1 MQGFSLHIQQSWI
14 RYILPSY
21 QAQLLGF
28 HSFLQLFAILP
39 AVFALGG
46 HPRGVCHVASR
57 STRFQNP
64 LDFNWISDFRSEFWI
79 SKWISGFH
87 WISVI
92 CSSEDTAKI
101 YSWTIMNHIPLSLD
115 ANRIQCHRHFTAMQH
130 ILHVVIHTH
139 AVHWWS

>member
-79 SKWISGFH
+79 SKWISEFQSRFLDS
-87 WISVI
+87 IESPLFVLM
-92 CSSEDTAKI
+92 K
-101 YSWTIMNHIPLSLD
+101 IPLKYIMI
-115 ANRIQCHRHFTAMQH
+115 NEPHFSQ
-130 ILHVVIHTH
+130 
-139 AVHWWS
+139 S